1 MAKLSGQTIA
11 YTAVGL
17 AVAGGILAMIFG
29 NKSNKGTG
37 TGPDS
42 YNAVNGQTTG
52 YGQSTPGYGQ
62 STGYGQTSQGNGQY
76 SQGGS
81 RRKRKNKKNKKSKKR
96 C

>member
-37 TGPDS
+37 TGTGPDS

-52 YGQSTPGYGQ
+52 YGQSTGYGE
-62 STGYGQTSQGNGQY
+62 TSQGNGQY